1 MKQIAAVLLLI
12 ALLTST
18 GCAPQDPADPGASA
32 RPAAPAAPEEAGGTV
47 PTAGQ
52 TTAVQK
58 EMADLAEGRWTDH
71 SAVWS
76 ADSGK
81 FLLTATATEDA
92 GADAIKSYCRLLDDL
107 AARQLPGI
115 NISAAVYF
123 PSGAKIE
130 CK

>member
-1 MKQIAAVLLLI
+1 MKQITAVLLLI
-12 ALLTST
+12 AFLT
-18 GCAPQDPADPGASA
+18 GCAPQNAADPTTAVQEPGQIVPSA
-32 RPAAPAAPEEAGGTV
+32 AQIA
-47 PTAGQ
+47 
-52 TTAVQK
+52 AVQK

-92 GADAIKSYCRLLDDL
+92 GADAIKNYCRLLDDL